1 MSKEKKI
8 EIYQNESKKQIITT
22 FFLDSVSA
30 GFPSPATDYMENKLD
45 LNEYLIKHPAATF
58 IVKASG
64 TSMSQAGILS
74 GDLLI
79 VDRSISPS
87 NDNIVIAS
95 IFGDLTVKKILKKKK
110 SLFLISANDEYPSI
124 EVKETLDSI
133 NTMWHY
139 FEGYAEDDYGV
150 KELLFKYRFLDDT
163 SKWVSDLVQL
173 TNKSNKQ
180 GFSYAV
186 NFQSL
191 GLKYG
196 FGLEYFFEVWDND
209 GIKVVA

>member
-8 EIYQNESKKQIITT
+8 EIYQNESKKQIITN

-124 EVKETLDSI
+124 EVKEEMECFI
-133 NTMWHY
+133 W
-139 FEGYAEDDYGV
+139 GV
-150 KELLFKYRFLDDT
+150 VTYVIHKT
-163 SKWVSDLVQL
+163 TV
-173 TNKSNKQ
+173 
-180 GFSYAV
+180 
-186 NFQSL
+186 
-191 GLKYG
+191 
-196 FGLEYFFEVWDND
+196 
-209 GIKVVA
+209 